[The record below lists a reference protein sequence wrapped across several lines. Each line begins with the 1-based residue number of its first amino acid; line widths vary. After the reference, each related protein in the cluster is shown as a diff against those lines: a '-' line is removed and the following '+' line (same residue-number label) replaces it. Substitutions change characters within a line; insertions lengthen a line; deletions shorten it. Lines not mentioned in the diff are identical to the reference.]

1 MFISEAW
8 LGVYIVGGEF
18 YSNESR
24 APEVNFFML
33 LLIFV
38 YQPAH
43 FPLLTGL
50 AHGVSCTEKIFG
62 IFDSSDLR
70 VSTNRN
76 CTVCIFKLTF
86 KHISHRRSGG
96 GGGGGGKRGGYGHP

>member
-24 APEVNFFML
+24 APEVNFFMM
-33 LLIFV
+33 LLIFF

-43 FPLLTGL
+43 FLCRGGL
-50 AHGVSCTEKIFG
+50 AHGVSCAEKISG
-62 IFDSSDLR
+62 ILILQIYAFLQ
-70 VSTNRN
+70 T
-76 CTVCIFKLTF
+76 
-86 KHISHRRSGG
+86 
-96 GGGGGGKRGGYGHP
+96 